1 MSTHNPFSG
10 DAIKGE
16 AFEQG
21 YLAGFANPDLDAF
34 QPLAPDLLQVYNDGV
49 DAGRE
54 DRSKPPEGSEENE
67 WAEVGAQVVE
77 HAVVHALAVAVEM
90 IFEKVAGGLISL
102 VATVVQIPGDVM
114 LRPLELD
121 WSGPADEEGNT
132 FVAVCPRAD
141 HPMVQEGVTGDGYWA
156 GRGHDDFAGA
166 AADLSTHGHA
176 EAFVALC
183 SLPNGTCGPVWAV
196 K

>member
-16 AFEQG
+16 AFDQG
-21 YLAGFANPDLDAF
+21 YLAGFANPDRDAF
-34 QPLAPDLLQVYNDGV
+34 QPSAPDLLQVYNDGV
-49 DAGRE
+49 DAGRG

-77 HAVVHALAVAVEM
+77 HAV
-90 IFEKVAGGLISL
+90 AGGLIPL

-114 LRPLELD
+114 LRPLEPD

-141 HPMVQEGVTGDGYWA
+141 HPMVQEGVTGDGDWA

-176 EAFVALC
+176 EALVALC
-183 SLPNGTCGPVWAV
+183 SLPNRTCGPVWAV